1 MVGWEG
7 DGHEGMRR
15 SPGRGPSSARFVMTA
30 GSLSTEELIA
40 TAVSATRTGV
50 HIVFV
55 GLEERSLRELL
66 ELAAAGVRWDGACR
80 VTPRVSLEG
89 QANSSASQLIFDRMV
104 LGDEEALAEVY
115 EAFAPRA
122 FAIARLFSLSD
133 SEAEALLDEVFVELW
148 RSCTRFDARRAA
160 IGPWILIQ
168 VWSRAR
174 TRRSLP

>member
-1 MVGWEG
+1 
-7 DGHEGMRR
+7 
-15 SPGRGPSSARFVMTA
+15 MTA